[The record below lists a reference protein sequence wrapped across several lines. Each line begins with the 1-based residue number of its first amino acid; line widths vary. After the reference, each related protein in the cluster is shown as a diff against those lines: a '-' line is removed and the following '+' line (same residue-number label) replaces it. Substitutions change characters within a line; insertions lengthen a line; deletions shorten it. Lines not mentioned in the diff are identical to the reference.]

1 MIRIYLSSYNCNCLD
16 YLDFIYEN
24 AWIFN
29 LKDLYFDKNTF
40 DINSVEGII
49 DIKYFPTLLKLKEGI
64 NLNYI
69 DTNLLKIDLSIES
82 IENIINKF
90 ALSTNYFY
98 ISFDDLVNCKNN
110 DIKYFI
116 QLINRINFL
125 KSYED
130 ENQIIMNGKS
140 KELIY
145 TIVFNK
151 SLTSIKHLL
160 NNSKLVLSTSKN
172 LKIDNYILIQS
183 DGFIIYY

>member
-16 YLDFIYEN
+16 YLNFIYEN

-40 DINSVEGII
+40 NLNSVEGIL
-49 DIKYFPTLLKLKEGI
+49 DIKYFPTLLKLKENI

-69 DTNLLKIDLSIES
+69 DSNLLKIDLSNES
-82 IENIINKF
+82 VENIINKF
-90 ALSTNYFY
+90 TLSTNYFY

-116 QLINRINFL
+116 QLINRIYFF
-125 KSYED
+125 KKYED
-130 ENQIIMNGKS
+130 DKQIIMNGKS

-145 TIVFNK
+145 TIVYNK
-151 SLTSIKHLL
+151 SITSIKHSLG
-160 NNSKLVLSTSKN
+160 NSKLVLSSSKN
-172 LKIDNYILIQS
+172 LEVDNYMLVQS
-183 DGFIIYY
+183 NGYVIYY